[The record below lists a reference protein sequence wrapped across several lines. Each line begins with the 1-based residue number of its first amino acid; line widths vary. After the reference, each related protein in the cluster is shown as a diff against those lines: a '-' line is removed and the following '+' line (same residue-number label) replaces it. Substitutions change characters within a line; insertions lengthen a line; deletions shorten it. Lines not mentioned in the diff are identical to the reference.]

1 MSDCESLTT
10 KLQPPRHKKI
20 SSRDDLG
27 GMFVNMGGK
36 LDFRELIILWIAFLF
51 LHTEMFAENFLKWI
65 PNALNED
72 NTMTMKGTFISSL
85 IMMVVIMICMMVF

>member
-1 MSDCESLTT
+1 MKPQTH
-10 KLQPPRHKKI
+10 KHKKI

-27 GMFVNMGGK
+27 GMFVNMGSK
-36 LDFRELIILWIAFLF
+36 LDLRELIILWIAFLF
-51 LHTEMFAENFLKWI
+51 LHTEMFAENFLKRI
-65 PNALNED
+65 SGALNED